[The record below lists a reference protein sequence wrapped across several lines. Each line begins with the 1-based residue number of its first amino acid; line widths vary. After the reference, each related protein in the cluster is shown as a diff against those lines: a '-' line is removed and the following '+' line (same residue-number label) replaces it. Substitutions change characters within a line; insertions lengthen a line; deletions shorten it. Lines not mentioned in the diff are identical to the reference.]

1 MAKGKAGKKIVA
13 FFEQFKPSYMINR
26 LRGLGFNYSAKEMF
40 AQIFGLVFGI
50 GAIGFIS
57 KLETKYI
64 VTLCCLAF
72 LCSPTIIISWF
83 NQSYNLHKF
92 TILQDY
98 LTNIVPIFMRN
109 TKIYSAL
116 LEVEDL
122 TQGEMRQAI
131 HEAIAYL
138 DDPGDDDDMYPT
150 ALKIIED
157 KFPNSRVVAVHKM
170 MISIEKVVSKD
181 YESTCTYLMKD
192 VDNYIKRIQ
201 SFQLG
206 IKSRKRQLIL
216 LCAITLIMNSAFAI
230 MFSSNEYFSGFE
242 KNIAFQL
249 SNTVFIASVLLVV
262 ALMLAKLHGRW
273 LIEDMDVGSM
283 EEIERYYS
291 IYRAGVQPIK
301 TSVFVLMGVCIVTG
315 VYFFTAGNSVL
326 IGIALMISAAL
337 TFYQQKQRVPN
348 AKKQVAKYIHIEFP
362 TWLREV
368 ALNLRKKN
376 VYNALNDSRD
386 NCGEIFG
393 EHVDV
398 FLKEL
403 DNDPITIKPYNNF
416 LAEYDQND
424 IKSTMKVLYSISVSG
439 VEQISRQIDSLIDRN
454 QEMLQM
460 AEEERNKS
468 NLSSIE
474 MLGYVP
480 MVLFSANMV
489 VSMVILV
496 FTMMGQINQMMA

>member
-1 MAKGKAGKKIVA
+1 MAKSKASKKIEA
-13 FFEQFKPSYMINR
+13 FFEQFKPSYMINK
-26 LRGLGFNYSAKEMF
+26 LRSLGFNYSAREMF
-40 AQIFGLVFGI
+40 VQVFGLVFGT

-57 KLETKYI
+57 KLDTKYI

-72 LCSPTIIISWF
+72 LCAPTIIISWF
-83 NQSYNLHKF
+83 NQAYNLHKF
-92 TILQDY
+92 TLLQDY

-116 LEVEDL
+116 TEVEDL
-122 TQGEMRQAI
+122 TQGEMRQAV
-131 HEAIAYL
+131 HEALVYL
-138 DDPGDDDDMYPT
+138 EDPGDDDDMYPT

-157 KFPNSRVVAVHKM
+157 KFPNSRVVAVHRM

-201 SFQLG
+201 AFQHG

-216 LCAITLIMNSAFAI
+216 LCAITLVMNSAFSI

-242 KNIAFQL
+242 KNVAFQV
-249 SNTVFIASVLLVV
+249 SNTVFIASVLVVV

-273 LIEDMDVGSM
+273 LIEDMDTGSQ
-283 EEIERYYS
+283 EELERYYN
-291 IYRAGVQPIK
+291 IYKAGVQPIK
-301 TSVFVLMGVCIVTG
+301 PTIYVLMAIFIVTG
-315 VYFFTAGNSVL
+315 IYFFTLGHSVL
-326 IGIALMISAAL
+326 IGIALMLSAGM
-337 TFYQQKQRVPN
+337 TFFQQKQRFPN

-368 ALNLRKKN
+368 ALSLRKKN
-376 VYNALNDSRD
+376 VYNALNDSRE
-386 NCGEIFG
+386 NCGEIFC
-393 EHVDV
+393 EHLDK
-398 FLKEL
+398 FLEEL
-403 DNDPITIKPYNNF
+403 DNDPISIKPYNNF
-416 LAEYDQND
+416 LDEYDQSD
-424 IKSTMKVLYSISVSG
+424 IKSTMKVLYSISVIG
-439 VEQISRQIDSLIDRN
+439 IDQMPRQIDSLIDRN

-489 VSMVILV
+489 VQMIILV
-496 FTMMGQINQMMA
+496 LTMMTQINSMMG

>member
-1 MAKGKAGKKIVA
+1 MKESKFNKQVKA
-13 FFEQFKPSYMINR
+13 FFERFKPSYMINR
-26 LRGLGFNYSAKEMF
+26 LRTLGFSYSAKDMF
-40 AQIFGLVFGI
+40 IQVFGLVFGI

-64 VTLCCLAF
+64 VILCCLAF
-72 LCSPTIIISWF
+72 LCAPTIIISWF

-92 TILQDY
+92 VILQDY
-98 LTNIVPIFMRN
+98 LTNIIPIFMRN
-109 TKIYSAL
+109 TKIYTAL
-116 LEVEDL
+116 NEVEDL

-131 HEAIAYL
+131 HKAIAYL
-138 DDPGDDDDMYPT
+138 DDPGNDDDMYPT
-150 ALKIIED
+150 ALAFIEE
-157 KFPNSRVVAVHKM
+157 KFPNSRVFAVHKM

-201 SFQLG
+201 AFQQG

-216 LCAITLIMNSAFAI
+216 LCAITLVMNSAFAI

-242 KNIAFQL
+242 KNVAFQI
-249 SNTVFIASVLLVV
+249 SNTVFIASVLIVI

-273 LIEDMDVGSM
+273 LIEDMDTGSQ
-283 EEIERYYS
+283 EELERYYQ

-301 TSVFVLMGVCIVTG
+301 PAVYILMGIFIVTG
-315 VYFFTAGNSVL
+315 IYFFTKGGNVL
-326 IGIALMISAAL
+326 IGLALMISAGM
-337 TFYQQKQRVPN
+337 TFLQQKTRVPN
-348 AKKQVAKYIHIEFP
+348 AKKQVAKYIHVEFP

-386 NCGEIFG
+386 NCGPIFQ
-393 EHVDV
+393 EHLDW
-398 FLKEL
+398 FLEEL
-403 DNDPITIKPYNNF
+403 NNDPISIRPYNNF
-416 LAEYDQND
+416 LAEYNQND
-424 IKSTMKVLYSISVSG
+424 IKSTMKVLYSISVVG

-454 QEMLQM
+454 QEMLQLS
-460 AEEERNKS
+460 EEEKNKS

-489 VSMVILV
+489 ISMIILV
-496 FTMMGQINQMMA
+496 VTMMAQINSMMG